1 MKILEKDKDL
11 IKKCFPKYSLHEV
24 HDAGHWVHYDKPDIF
39 EKIVKSLI

>member
-1 MKILEKDKDL
+1 MNDL

-24 HDAGHWVHYDKPDIF
+24 HNAGHWVHYDKPDIF